1 VSGTPSI
8 DFRGEFPGR
17 ALPQDLDDA
26 TGQLESDL
34 RLFR

>member
-1 VSGTPSI
+1 VSGTPSV
-8 DFRGEFPGR
+8 DFRGEFPRR

-26 TGQLESDL
+26 TGQLKSDL